1 MLVAPALAV
10 LVVLAA
16 AAVASVLAVLL
27 TLFSELVVPDRGK
40 LLGIMEI
47 RARIRERE
55 NKSFRTENPK
65 GGRSTEGTRK
75 MVLAK
80 AAS

>member
-27 TLFSELVVPDRGK
+27 TLFSELVVP
-40 LLGIMEI
+40 
-47 RARIRERE
+47 ERE
-55 NKSFRTENPK
+55 VIRNYGNTSENQ
-65 GGRSTEGTRK
+65 REGELK
-75 MVLAK
+75 L
-80 AAS
+80 SN

>member
-27 TLFSELVVPDRGK
+27 TLFSEFVVPEG
-40 LLGIMEI
+40 EVI
-47 RARIRERE
+47 RNYGDTRE
-55 NKSFRTENPK
+55 NQR
-65 GGRSTEGTRK
+65 EGK
-75 MVLAK
+75 
-80 AAS
+80 

>member
-1 MLVAPALAV
+1 MHQQLVKVLVAPALAV

-16 AAVASVLAVLL
+16 AAVASLLAVLL
-27 TLFSELVVPDRGK
+27 ALFSELVVPARGK

-65 GGRSTEGTRK
+65 GGR
-75 MVLAK
+75 
-80 AAS
+80 